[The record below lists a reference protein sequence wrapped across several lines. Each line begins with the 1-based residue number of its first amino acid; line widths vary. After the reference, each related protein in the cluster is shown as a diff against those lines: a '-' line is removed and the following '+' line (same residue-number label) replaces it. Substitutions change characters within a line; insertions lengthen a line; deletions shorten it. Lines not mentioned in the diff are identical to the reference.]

1 MTGEGEREERKRRN
15 EGMKG
20 RLEQKEEYT
29 GGQQQGIRY
38 QLCERNTPPPKKN
51 QTNPIELDGLAQV
64 KH

>member
-38 QLCERNTPPPKKN
+38 QLCERNTPPPQKKIK
-51 QTNPIELDGLAQV
+51 QTL
-64 KH
+64 